1 MKVRGLRWPFLLLLW
16 MLCSS
21 RKASWISLSP
31 FLGSWGSD
39 FPTQSNKNSFV
50 LDLNHSSPLIFRS
63 AFAVWCNR
71 GKTYWLLQSK
81 AGCFESPGSKIQCFW
96 TSTTCS
102 LPKTPPNPMHHER
115 WYDHLWHEKWVVVT
129 RGYSDNSK
137 LPTWHD
143 SLFECLSGMLPCIKN
158 VVLVSVLLLDAG
170 RGLCQGEICSHGEA
184 STVCSLSEHDG
195 KCTSLFNIFTECK
208 SVKPLMVCHL
218 DGNCSPFRGRQVKH
232 RACVFWVLMWKIFSL
247 LGDYCHIYMQ

>member
-1 MKVRGLRWPFLLLLW
+1 MKVRGLSWPFLLLLW

-21 RKASWISLSP
+21 RKAGWISLSR

-115 WYDHLWHEKWVVVT
+115 WYDHLWHEKWGELPEAT
-129 RGYSDNSK
+129 QIILNCPHGMILSLGAFQECCHASK
-137 LPTWHD
+137 TW
-143 SLFECLSGMLPCIKN
+143 SLSLSCSGMLAEDCAKGKSALTVKPAQSALFQN
-158 VVLVSVLLLDAG
+158 TMENVLL
-170 RGLCQGEICSHGEA
+170 CS
-184 STVCSLSEHDG
+184 TFL
-195 KCTSLFNIFTECK
+195 L
-208 SVKPLMVCHL
+208 SVKV
-218 DGNCSPFRGRQVKH
+218 
-232 RACVFWVLMWKIFSL
+232 
-247 LGDYCHIYMQ
+247 

>member
-1 MKVRGLRWPFLLLLW
+1 MQSWQNLLAA
-16 MLCSS
+16 SVKS
-21 RKASWISLSP
+21 RLFWISWIKNTM
-31 FLGSWGSD
+31 FL
-39 FPTQSNKNSFV
+39 NKYYLFTSKNTTKSYAPWEMIW
-50 LDLNHSSPLIFRS
+50 SPLTWEMRRI
-63 AFAVWCNR
+63 
-71 GKTYWLLQSK
+71 
-81 AGCFESPGSKIQCFW
+81 
-96 TSTTCS
+96 
-102 LPKTPPNPMHHER
+102 
-115 WYDHLWHEKWVVVT
+115 T

-143 SLFECLSGMLPCIKN
+143 SLFGCLSGMLPCIKN